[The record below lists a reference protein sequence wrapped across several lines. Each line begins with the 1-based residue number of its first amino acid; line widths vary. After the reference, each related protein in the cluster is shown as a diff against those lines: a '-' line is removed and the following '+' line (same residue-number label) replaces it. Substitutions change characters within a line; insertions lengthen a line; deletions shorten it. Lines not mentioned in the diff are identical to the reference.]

1 MQLLMSTNNNNFLLP
16 SKMAT
21 QKSAQQNS
29 QPLKSAFSIRSLL
42 EQGEDTEEDQEEII
56 DNDLEDEPELPIEEV
71 VNAKKEEEEKELTP
85 EEKAKLEEKKM
96 NEKPPFS
103 YNALIM
109 MAIRQAP
116 EKRLTLNGIYE
127 FILKNFP
134 YYRKNKQGWQNSI
147 RHNLSLN
154 KCFIKVPRHYDDPGK
169 GNYWMLD
176 PAADDVF
183 IGGTTGKL
191 RRRNTSASRSRLAA
205 FKRSF
210 ALGFPAPP
218 LIPPPG
224 PHHYHPLPAGFAA
237 AAAAALRYPNFPG
250 AALAAAAASHPFLF
264 NKPPSDS
271 RLTGA
276 SPPAPPI
283 TAPPAPPPAGPPVS
297 NFGPNP
303 GLRSSLFSPPSLLFP
318 NFGPYGLYNGLRGLS
333 AFQNN
338 AAINNAASSSSS
350 PPASPKEG
358 GASPPRISPRSA
370 ISVGSPTSASS

>member
-1 MQLLMSTNNNNFLLP
+1 
-16 SKMAT
+16 
-21 QKSAQQNS
+21 
-29 QPLKSAFSIRSLL
+29 
-42 EQGEDTEEDQEEII
+42 
-56 DNDLEDEPELPIEEV
+56 
-71 VNAKKEEEEKELTP
+71 
-85 EEKAKLEEKKM
+85 
-96 NEKPPFS
+96 
-103 YNALIM
+103 
-109 MAIRQAP
+109 
-116 EKRLTLNGIYE
+116 
-127 FILKNFP
+127 
-134 YYRKNKQGWQNSI
+134 
-147 RHNLSLN
+147 
-154 KCFIKVPRHYDDPGK
+154 
-169 GNYWMLD
+169 MLD

-224 PHHYHPLPAGFAA
+224 PHHYPLPAGFAA

-264 NKPPSDS
+264 NKPPPEG

-283 TAPPAPPPAGPPVS
+283 SAPAPPPPAGCPPVS
-297 NFGPNP
+297 NFGPP
-303 GLRSSLFSPPSLLFP
+303 SGLRSSLFSPPSLLFP

-338 AAINNAASSSSS
+338 AALNHAASLSSS

-370 ISVGSPTSASS
+370 ISVGSPTSASSWLNIVLNVRSNEFSLVMKNNVCDM

>member
-1 MQLLMSTNNNNFLLP
+1 
-16 SKMAT
+16 
-21 QKSAQQNS
+21 
-29 QPLKSAFSIRSLL
+29 
-42 EQGEDTEEDQEEII
+42 
-56 DNDLEDEPELPIEEV
+56 
-71 VNAKKEEEEKELTP
+71 
-85 EEKAKLEEKKM
+85 
-96 NEKPPFS
+96 
-103 YNALIM
+103 
-109 MAIRQAP
+109 
-116 EKRLTLNGIYE
+116 
-127 FILKNFP
+127 
-134 YYRKNKQGWQNSI
+134 
-147 RHNLSLN
+147 
-154 KCFIKVPRHYDDPGK
+154 
-169 GNYWMLD
+169 MLD

-210 ALGFPAPP
+210 ALGFPAGPP

-224 PHHYHPLPAGFAA
+224 PHHYPPLPAGFAA

-264 NKPPSDS
+264 NKASADS

-283 TAPPAPPPAGPPVS
+283 SAPPAVPPPAGPPAS
-297 NFGPNP
+297 NFGPNA

-338 AAINNAASSSSS
+338 AAVNGAAASSSS
-350 PPASPKEG
+350 PPASPKE

>member
-1 MQLLMSTNNNNFLLP
+1 MC
-16 SKMAT
+16 
-21 QKSAQQNS
+21 
-29 QPLKSAFSIRSLL
+29 AFKKII
-42 EQGEDTEEDQEEII
+42 EQCHH
-56 DNDLEDEPELPIEEV
+56 
-71 VNAKKEEEEKELTP
+71 
-85 EEKAKLEEKKM
+85 
-96 NEKPPFS
+96 
-103 YNALIM
+103 
-109 MAIRQAP
+109 
-116 EKRLTLNGIYE
+116 
-127 FILKNFP
+127 ILKHLFH
-134 YYRKNKQGWQNSI
+134 YFFFRKNKQGWQNSI

-210 ALGFPAPP
+210 ALGFPPPP

-224 PHHYHPLPAGFAA
+224 PHGHPNYPPLPAGFA

-250 AALAAAAASHPFLF
+250 AALAAAAAAANHPAFLF
-264 NKPPSDS
+264 NKQAADRLNGLSASAVPNVPP
-271 RLTGA
+271 
-276 SPPAPPI
+276 
-283 TAPPAPPPAGPPVS
+283 GPPVS
-297 NFGPNP
+297 TFATTPPPTVPGPPPNVIGP
-303 GLRSSLFSPPSLLFP
+303 RTSLFSPPSLLFP

-338 AAINNAASSSSS
+338 TMANSSS
-350 PPASPKEG
+350 PPPSPTSRDGNG

>member
-1 MQLLMSTNNNNFLLP
+1 
-16 SKMAT
+16 
-21 QKSAQQNS
+21 
-29 QPLKSAFSIRSLL
+29 
-42 EQGEDTEEDQEEII
+42 
-56 DNDLEDEPELPIEEV
+56 
-71 VNAKKEEEEKELTP
+71 
-85 EEKAKLEEKKM
+85 
-96 NEKPPFS
+96 
-103 YNALIM
+103 
-109 MAIRQAP
+109 
-116 EKRLTLNGIYE
+116 
-127 FILKNFP
+127 
-134 YYRKNKQGWQNSI
+134 
-147 RHNLSLN
+147 
-154 KCFIKVPRHYDDPGK
+154 
-169 GNYWMLD
+169 MLD

-210 ALGFPAPP
+210 ALGFPTPP

-224 PHHYHPLPAGFAA
+224 PHHYPPLPAGFAA

-264 NKPPSDS
+264 NKQAAEG

-276 SPPAPPI
+276 SPPAPP
-283 TAPPAPPPAGPPVS
+283 TAPPPNAVPPPATPPVTS
-297 NFGPNP
+297 FGPNA

-333 AFQNN
+333 AFQSS
-338 AAINNAASSSSS
+338 AVHSASPSS
-350 PPASPKEG
+350 PPASPKE